1 MDKGCEEIPVEIPLH
16 LTQVKTGNSD
26 LQNKQT
32 SSLQKVNVVKNQRLG
47 KSNLL
52 KKQLHQK
59 VVLCVANKLNKICL
73 SWDFEQ

>member
-32 SSLQKVNVVKNQRLG
+32 SSLQKVNVVKN
-47 KSNLL
+47 
-52 KKQLHQK
+52 
-59 VVLCVANKLNKICL
+59 
-73 SWDFEQ
+73 